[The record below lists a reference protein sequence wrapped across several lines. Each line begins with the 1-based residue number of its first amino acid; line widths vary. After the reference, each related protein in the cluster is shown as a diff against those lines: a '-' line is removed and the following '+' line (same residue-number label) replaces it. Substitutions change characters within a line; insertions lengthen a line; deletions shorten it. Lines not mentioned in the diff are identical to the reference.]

1 MPPAEELVAIVDEQN
16 QVIGAA
22 PRRVMRAERLLHRS
36 TYILVFNSNR
46 DLYVQKRT
54 LIKDIYPGFWD
65 PAAGGVVAAGE
76 SYEEG
81 ARRELA
87 EEMGITG
94 TAIRYEFE
102 MFYEDALSRVFGGV
116 FSCVWDGPLTLQ
128 AEEVQYVEVMPP
140 QQVLERASVEQF
152 TPDGLAV
159 LRRYLGVC

>member
-1 MPPAEELVAIVDEQN
+1 MSPAEELVAIVDEQN

-22 PRRVMRAERLLHRS
+22 PRRQMRSERLLHRS

-46 DLYVQKRT
+46 ELYVQKRT

-76 SYEEG
+76 SYEDG

-87 EEMGITG
+87 EEMGISETE
-94 TAIRYEFE
+94 IRFEFE
-102 MFYEDALSRVFGGV
+102 MFYEDVLSRVFGGV
-116 FSCVWDGPLTLQ
+116 FSCTWDGPLRLQ
-128 AEEVQYVEVMPP
+128 PEEVEFVELMSPE
-140 QQVLERASVEQF
+140 QVLERSASEQF

-159 LRRYLGVC
+159 LRRYLGLC